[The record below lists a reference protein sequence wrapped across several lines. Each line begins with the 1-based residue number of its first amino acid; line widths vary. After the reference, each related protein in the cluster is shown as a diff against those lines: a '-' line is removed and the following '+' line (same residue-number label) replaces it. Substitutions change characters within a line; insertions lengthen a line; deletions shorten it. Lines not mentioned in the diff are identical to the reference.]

1 MGYLGICTHLA
12 DARCHADISRSYNH
26 RIGSIE
32 DVIIIGGGP
41 VGFIN
46 APGLAQA
53 GVRVSVIEAEPH
65 IVNSPRAAVYSW
77 SVLGGLGRLGMLEE
91 AEAAGVR
98 KQDYTYLVRR
108 TGERIVY
115 SMEILKGH
123 TPRPYNLHL
132 GQHRIA
138 EIAMRR
144 LKTFSNATV
153 RFGTRLQKLH
163 QDADGVTLSVVTEH
177 DTEEL
182 RARWV
187 IGADGAGSTVRR
199 LLGLSFDGITWPE
212 RFVATNVYYDFE
224 RYGYARA
231 TFVIDDRF
239 GAVIAILNNEGLW
252 RCTYMEDA
260 TLPEETFLE
269 RLPHA
274 YEAILPGQG
283 YYELERASPYSMHQ
297 RSAQRYRVGR
307 VVLAGDAAHVTNPT
321 GGLGLTSGLF
331 DSFALYPALTA
342 IVLEGA
348 DEEVLDRYSTAR
360 RDAFVNRASP
370 QATANKQLIY
380 HANGGGRK
388 LEEALAGLRRLATD
402 PDFLL
407 QRLMFTKSLETPPLL
422 GASRP
427 GFAA

>member
-1 MGYLGICTHLA
+1 M
-12 DARCHADISRSYNH
+12 
-26 RIGSIE
+26 E

-46 APGLAQA
+46 ALGLAQA
-53 GVRVSVIEAEPH
+53 GVRVSVIEAEPQ
-65 IVNSPRAAVYSW
+65 IINSPRAAVYFW
-77 SVLGGLGRLGMLEE
+77 SVLDGLGRLGILEE

-108 TGERIVY
+108 SGERIDY
-115 SMEILKGH
+115 SMKILERH
-123 TPRPYNLHL
+123 TPHPFNLHL
-132 GQHRIA
+132 GQHLLA

-153 RFGTRLQKLH
+153 RFGTRLQELH
-163 QDADGVTLSVVTEH
+163 QDSDGVTLSVVTDR

-199 LLGLSFDGITWPE
+199 LLGLSFDGTTWPE

-224 RYGYARA
+224 RHDYARS
-231 TFVIDDRF
+231 TLVIDDRF
-239 GAVIAILNNEGLW
+239 GAVIAILNNGGLW

-260 TLPEETFLE
+260 ALPEETFLE
-269 RLPHA
+269 RLPHM
-274 YEAILPGQG
+274 YQSILPGEG
-283 YYELERASPYSMHQ
+283 AYELERASPYRMHQ

-331 DSFALYPALTA
+331 DSYALYPALA
-342 IVLEGA
+342 AVVLEHA
-348 DEEVLDRYSTAR
+348 DDEVLNRYSAAR
-360 RDAFVNRASP
+360 RDTFVNCVSP
-370 QATANKQLIY
+370 QATANKQLIF

-402 PDFLL
+402 QEFLW

-422 GASRP
+422 GAPRA
-427 GFAA
+427 G